1 MVYHLKFRDP
11 DVSGNFDKGDVF
23 GFCKDDSGT
32 PRIQLLDNKNGKEA
46 FMAGVISRSAY
57 PEATPP
63 MNEDVFLYHL
73 FAFIVYFRTPSDNH

>member
-63 MNEDVFLYHL
+63 MNEDVFLIPFVRVYCL
-73 FAFIVYFRTPSDNH
+73 FSYTL